1 MKTMFLL
8 LMILLN
14 LGVSNANAAE
24 YVCELTLAP
33 PVVGPTLGSSGYI
46 SMYTSPVPKC
56 AGGTTEKFICS
67 KGATSN
73 VCGVNAQYSEASL
86 IGVYESLRSAQ
97 AVQQQIVTYWNACI
111 GGGGSCIGG
120 AMLYAYP

>member
-8 LMILLN
+8 LMILLSFS
-14 LGVSNANAAE
+14 VSNARATE
-24 YVCELTLAP
+24 YVCEVTLVPA
-33 PVVGPTLGSSGYI
+33 VVGPTLGASGYV
-46 SMYTSPVPKC
+46 SMYTTPAPKC
-56 AGGTTEKFICS
+56 TGAATEKFICS

-73 VCGVNAQYSEASL
+73 LCGVNAQYSEASL

-111 GGGGSCIGG
+111 GAGGSCVGG

>member
-8 LMILLN
+8 LVILLDFS
-14 LGVSNANAAE
+14 VSNARATE
-24 YVCELTLAP
+24 YVCEVTLAP
-33 PVVGPTLGSSGYI
+33 PVAGPTLGSSGYI
-46 SMYTSPVPKC
+46 SMYTSPAPKC
-56 AGGTTEKFICS
+56 TGGTTERFICS

-111 GGGGSCIGG
+111 SGGGSCIGG